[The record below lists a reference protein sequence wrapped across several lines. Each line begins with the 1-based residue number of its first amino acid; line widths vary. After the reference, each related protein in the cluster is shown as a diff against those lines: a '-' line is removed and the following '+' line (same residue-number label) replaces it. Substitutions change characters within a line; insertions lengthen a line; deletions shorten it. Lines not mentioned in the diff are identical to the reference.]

1 MKNKITIRQG
11 SEKDVD
17 SIVELFQ
24 KQSPEHWSQDPKVFW
39 KWRNEKL
46 SHKKTLISLAEYSN
60 KIIGYYCIEPKKINF
75 FGEIIEVGFGMH
87 AVVDPL
93 YRKELSIM
101 QVTEF
106 AYDLAKESQM
116 KFIYGFPNN
125 NFYLI
130 QEKIERWDRVSIFNS
145 MEVKTIESLDC
156 NFFISPLV
164 EKDFD
169 EFEFPRIKEET
180 ICLENSKEYF
190 KNRFF
195 NHPRSLYKCF
205 SIKEKQ
211 SDENLGFLVLK
222 IYNSKTGHII
232 DFVKTDKVGNSDI
245 IKLSNNFFSDKQI
258 ELISFWQINNN
269 FKKAILSTYNKTKE
283 GFKTNFYV
291 KFLDSEFKN
300 KNSEKILD
308 INNWSLPMGISDAF

>member
-1 MKNKITIRQG
+1 MKNKIIIRQG

-17 SIVELFQ
+17 SIIQLFQ
-24 KQSPEHWSQDPKVFW
+24 RQFPEHWNQDPKVFW

-46 SHKKTLISLAEYSN
+46 SHKKTLISLAEYNN
-60 KIIGYYCIEPKKINF
+60 KVIGYYCIEPKKINF

-106 AYDLAKESQM
+106 AYDLAKESEM

-130 QEKIERWDRVSIFNS
+130 QEKIERWDRVSIYNT

-169 EFEFPRIKEET
+169 ELEFPRIKEK
-180 ICLENSKEYF
+180 IIRLESSKEYF

-211 SDENLGFLVLK
+211 SYENLGLLVLK
-222 IYNSKTGHII
+222 IYKSETGHII
-232 DFVKTDKVGNSDI
+232 DFVKTDKVSNSDI
-245 IKLSNNFFSDKQI
+245 IKLSNNFFLNKQI
-258 ELISFWQINNN
+258 ELISFWQTNNN
-269 FKKAILSTYNKTKE
+269 FKKAILSTYDKTKE

-308 INNWSLPMGISDAF
+308 ISNWSLPMGISDAF